1 MLNASTDGGKTTVKT
16 ALKIHA
22 LQAVVEHIFSTSSM
36 EKKRIELKKIA
47 HEYYSDFGA

>member
-22 LQAVVEHIFSTSSM
+22 LQAVVEHIFSTSM